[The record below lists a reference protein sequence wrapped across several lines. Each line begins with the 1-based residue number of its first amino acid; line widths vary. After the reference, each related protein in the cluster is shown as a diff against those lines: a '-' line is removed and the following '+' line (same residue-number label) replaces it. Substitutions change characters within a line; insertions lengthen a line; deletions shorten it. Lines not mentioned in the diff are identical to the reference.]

1 MGETKKD
8 ARTDS
13 VCETECAGSFD
24 AAADVLDQ
32 STRIGDEPGA
42 IVNVRE
48 EAPGEHFEA
57 RDDTLPCESLGALHR
72 SRFGNLHL
80 QRALAK
86 AEPQRFR
93 HEGLHLRF
101 EDHVVARDA
110 QVDVALAD
118 EGRYVGCWEEDAA

>member
-1 MGETKKD
+1 MKRD

-13 VCETECAGSFD
+13 ICETECAGGFD

-32 STRIGDEPGA
+32 STRIADEPGA
-42 IVNVRE
+42 TVDVRE
-48 EAPGEHFEA
+48 EAPGEHLEA
-57 RDDTLPCESLGALHR
+57 RDDTLPRESLGALHWP
-72 SRFGNLHL
+72 RFGNLHL
-80 QRALAK
+80 QRALAE

-118 EGRYVGCWEEDAA
+118 EGRYVGRREEDAVR